1 MIQSFVDEF
10 DLPKEANPKT
20 PAAPGTILEKGEESE
35 MLSHEDQQTY
45 RSGVGKMLHMMRWSR
60 PDILNAVRDLS
71 RFMSAATAANLKA
84 MKRVMQYVVATPDR
98 GLTLQPDGVW
108 NGSPS
113 YEFEVSGMSDSEY
126 GKDPSR
132 KSVNGWSTYLNG
144 AMVSA
149 KSKMMPIIALSVTEA
164 ELYAATQ
171 CAQDMLFVMRILE
184 SIGLKVK
191 KPMNLFVD
199 NKGAVDLAN
208 NWSVGG
214 RTRHVEV
221 KQYFLRELKEQGLI
235 RTSWRSGALMTS
247 DVLTKNL
254 AKSLFEKHNKAFVGK
269 DLYNNV
275 E

>member
-1 MIQSFVDEF
+1 
-10 DLPKEANPKT
+10 
-20 PAAPGTILEKGEESE
+20 
-35 MLSHEDQQTY
+35 
-45 RSGVGKMLHMMRWSR
+45 
-60 PDILNAVRDLS
+60 
-71 RFMSAATAANLKA
+71 MSAATAANLKA

-98 GLTLQPDGVW
+98 GLMLKPNRVW
-108 NGSPS
+108 NGSPE

-184 SIGLKVK
+184 SIGLEVK

-254 AKSLFEKHNKAFVGK
+254 AKSLFEKQNKAFVGN
-269 DLYNNV
+269 DPYNKV